1 MAAILPSLPLLPNPP
16 GISIPETSFKT
27 DLDLLFSKSSES
39 FTLTTGKIQHDSP
52 NITATNLKDA
62 LDEVAGQIAKSTSA
76 PSSPLEGELWYDT
89 DDDKFYVRDEDS
101 WNEVITNIS
110 GTVDGGS
117 Y

>member
-1 MAAILPSLPLLPNPP
+1 MGVVAKV
-16 GISIPETSFKT
+16 GETGSALNSATNTSATTKSVGT
-27 DLDLLFSKSSES
+27 QTTSKSSES

-89 DDDKFYVRDEDS
+89 DDDKFYVRDEAS

>member
-1 MAAILPSLPLLPNPP
+1 MAVVAKVGS
-16 GISIPETSFKT
+16 TSSALNSATNSSATTKSVGT
-27 DLDLLFSKSSES
+27 QTTSKSSEAFS
-39 FTLTTGKIQHDSP
+39 LTTGKIQHDSP

-62 LDEVAGQIAKSTSA
+62 LEEVAGQISKATSA

>member
-1 MAAILPSLPLLPNPP
+1 MSVAIKSATTVSAKVQTGATTKAVN
-16 GISIPETSFKT
+16 TQT
-27 DLDLLFSKSSES
+27 ASKSSES
-39 FTLTTGKIQHDSP
+39 FSLDSSKISHSSA
-52 NITATNLKDA
+52 NITATTLADA
-62 LDEVAGQIAKSTSA
+62 LDEVAGQINKSTSA
-76 PSSPLEGELWYDT
+76 PTSPLEGELWYDT